1 MHATAFLKD
10 PAAQSVGPIAVLFGT
25 ERFLKQHALET
36 LRKLVLGA
44 DDDDVS
50 VARFSGEN
58 IDLRSV
64 VDALLTVSMWSP
76 RQIVLVE
83 DADEFVSNFREGLE
97 KYLERPAKKSV
108 LILDV
113 RSWPASTRLAKKAA
127 QIGLPLD
134 CNALKPAELTAW
146 LIDWCKRRYERKLGR
161 DAAQRMIEL
170 AGTSFGLLDQ
180 ELAKLTSY
188 VGEDG
193 AIDSAI
199 VEKLVGG
206 WKAETTWKMLDAVRD
221 GRLDLAL
228 ALLDKLLIAGEHPL
242 KLLGGINFVFRP
254 LTQATELS
262 RQGVSLHAAL
272 AQAGVKPFQLSAMEQ
287 YLRRIGRGQAEK
299 IGQWLLQADLDAKGG
314 SELPERVSMERLLV
328 QLAGVNSTQGT

>member
-1 MHATAFLKD
+1 MHTTAWLKD
-10 PAAQSVGPIAVLFGT
+10 PSAQNIGPVAVLYGA
-25 ERFLKQHALET
+25 ERFLKQHALEE
-36 LRKLVLGA
+36 LRRQILGP
-44 DDDDVS
+44 DDDE
-50 VARFSGEN
+50 VAVTRFAGET

-83 DADEFVSNFREGLE
+83 DADDFVSNFRDGLE
-97 KYLERPAKKSV
+97 KYLDRPAKKSV

-113 RSWPASTRLAKKAA
+113 KSWPASTRLAKKTL

-146 LIDWCKRRYERKLGR
+146 LVDWCKRRYERKIGR

-188 VGEDG
+188 VGEAG
-193 AIDSAI
+193 TIDTGT

-221 GRLDLAL
+221 GRIDLAL
-228 ALLDKLLIAGEHPL
+228 PMLDKLLVAGEHPL
-242 KLLGGINFVFRP
+242 KLLGGINYVFRP
-254 LTQATELS
+254 LVQATEIS
-262 RQGVSLHAAL
+262 RRGTALNAAL
-272 AQAGVKPFQLSAMEQ
+272 AQAGVKSFQLAAFEQ
-287 YLRRIGRGQAEK
+287 YLRRIGRVRAEK
-299 IGQWLLQADLDAKGG
+299 IGHFLLQADLDAKGAG
-314 SELPERVSMERLLV
+314 NLPDRVGMERLLV
-328 QLAGVNSTQGT
+328 QLAGVGAG